1 MVGAAQHMVSSRP
14 LFRSA
19 FGGATQRRL
28 KQNVRCNEL
37 VMPDYVTE
45 YFEKYAA
52 DTRARMNEHYKSEIV
67 EFARLVTALISSLQR
82 FSAETPEFDK
92 NRPQHFAFGLMSKGT
107 NSLAAAFELTL
118 SGYMW
123 EPPTLLR
130 VALETFSVGWDIV
143 HNTDRFQSWSK
154 DKKFDSTRSISN
166 AKEISEVIGNLNGL
180 LSKMNVHINP
190 TNSSPAMFLEDSPKI
205 QLFGL
210 IVPGKEGV
218 RRNEI
223 YLALFV
229 TFICLRLGELSFYQY
244 AESLETIEILPGGS
258 EAKTRVSETHKQFV
272 SEMTSIFQKMADGDM
287 QW

>member
-1 MVGAAQHMVSSRP
+1 MS
-14 LFRSA
+14 
-19 FGGATQRRL
+19 
-28 KQNVRCNEL
+28 
-37 VMPDYVTE
+37 DYVTE
-45 YFEKYAA
+45 YFAKSAG
-52 DTRARMNEHYKSEIV
+52 DTRARMNAHYKSEV
-67 EFARLVTALISSLQR
+67 DEFARLITAIISPLQR
-82 FSAETPEFDK
+82 FSEANPQFEK
-92 NRPQHFAFGLMSKGT
+92 NHPLHFAYGLMTKGA
-107 NSLAAAFELTL
+107 NSLAAAFELAL

-123 EPPTLLR
+123 EPPTLFR

-143 HNTDRFQSWSK
+143 HNPARFKSWCE

-166 AKEISEVIGNLNGL
+166 AKEISDVIGKLNGM

-190 TNSSPAMFLEDSPKI
+190 VNSSPAMFLADTPKI

-229 TFICLRLGELSFYQY
+229 TFICLQLTELSFYQY
-244 AESLETIEILPGGS
+244 AGSLETIEILPDGS
-258 EAKTRVSETHKQFV
+258 AAKTRVSETHKQFV
-272 SEMTSIFQKMADGDM
+272 VEMTSVFQKMADGDI